1 MVPVHCSKCQ
11 APAHWKPKGGPS
23 LRTLVCRQCGERAL
37 KKTVTPRTRRV
48 ALEAAAESRA
58 HAAPPAP
65 RPDTLKAR
73 KVHAL
78 ERIAAAL
85 EALREMG
92 NEAGYARGI
101 TKPRAPRP
109 ISLDSERE
117 RVKFLP
123 RRGDSLDFGGG
134 RKLVAW
140 AVGSAAVLVQAHSDG
155 AVIEEARTLEQW
167 RAAVDVAERILPAGG
182 AA

>member
-1 MVPVHCSKCQ
+1 MVPVHCSKCS
-11 APAHWKPKGGPS
+11 APAHWKPKGGPP
-23 LRTLVCRQCGERAL
+23 LRTLVCRQCGERAF
-37 KKTVTPRTRRV
+37 KKTVSPRTRRV
-48 ALEAAAESRA
+48 ALEAAA
-58 HAAPPAP
+58 APPAAQ
-65 RPDTLKAR
+65 PDTLEAR
-73 KVHAL
+73 KVCAL

-85 EALREMG
+85 EDLREMG

-101 TKPRAPRP
+101 TRPRAPRP
-109 ISLDSERE
+109 RPLTPERE
-117 RVKFLP
+117 RVKFSP
-123 RRGDSLDFGGG
+123 RRGDSLEFGGG